1 MMRAEHLVTNELRQ
15 DCSRLMSMRA
25 QKLHS
30 NFHQRRDGKKKS
42 EAKFLP
48 SLWVRFV
55 AIYYQPV
62 VYYWLGGKSGDFVV
76 TQAQDYSECEMLNSK
91 LITRKQALKTRQ

>member
-15 DCSRLMSMRA
+15 DCSRLLSTRA
-25 QKLHS
+25 QKLHA
-30 NFHQRRDGKKKS
+30 NFHQQLDGENKS

-55 AIYYQPV
+55 AIYYQRI
-62 VYYWLGGKSGDFVV
+62 VYYWLGGKSSDFVV
-76 TQAQDYSECEMLNSK
+76 TQTQDYSECEMSNSK
-91 LITRKQALKTRQ
+91 LITRKHALKTQQ